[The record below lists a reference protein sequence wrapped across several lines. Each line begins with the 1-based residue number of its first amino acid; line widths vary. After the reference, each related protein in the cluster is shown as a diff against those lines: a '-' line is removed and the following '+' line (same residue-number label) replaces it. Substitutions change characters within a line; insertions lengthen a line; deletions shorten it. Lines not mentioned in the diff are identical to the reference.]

1 MDRDLIER
9 ALRGDTLNAGD
20 GYQLMQAPTE
30 MVLEAAGQ
38 LRDRLK
44 GHHLTYSR
52 KVFLPVTNLCRDRCS
67 YCTFRKSAKDPK
79 ALTMDPPMIRQWSRA
94 AEKQGCKEALMC
106 LGDRPE
112 SVYPEYR
119 ELLAQFGVGST
130 AEYLVRACE
139 IALEEGLLPHTNAG
153 LLRRD
158 EMKMLRPLNVS
169 MGLMLETVSPRLRQQ
184 GLAHSAAPD
193 KDPELRLQMIAEAG
207 ELKIPFTSGIL
218 IGIGETHE
226 ERVDSLLALRE
237 LHRRFG
243 HIQEVIVQPFR
254 AKEGTRM
261 ADFQELPDR
270 EIAHTVAVARL
281 LLQNMNLQAPPNL
294 SPQGHRLLIRAGI
307 NDWGGISPVTKD
319 FINPEA
325 PWPHLDALGQ
335 TCRQAGYSFGE
346 RLALYPEYLD
356 REEFLDSRLR
366 PAVQRFSERV
376 A

>member
-1 MDRDLIER
+1 MFGELIER
-9 ALRGDTLNAGD
+9 ALQGDLLGAAE
-20 GYQLMQAPTE
+20 GYSLMKAPTE
-30 MVLEAAGQ
+30 QVLEAASD

-44 GHHLTYSR
+44 GRHLTYSR

-67 YCTFRKSAKDPK
+67 YCTFRKSARDPK
-79 ALTMDPPMIRQWSRA
+79 ALTMDPPMIRGWSRA
-94 AEKQGCKEALMC
+94 ARQKGCKEALMC

-119 ELLAQFGVGST
+119 ELLAEYGAGST
-130 AEYLVRACE
+130 AEYLVRACS

-158 EMKMLRPLNVS
+158 EMEMLRPLNVS
-169 MGLMLETVSPRLRQQ
+169 MGLMLESVSPRLRQK

-193 KDPELRLQMIAEAG
+193 KDPELRLTMIQEAG
-207 ELKIPFTSGIL
+207 ELRIPFTSGIL
-218 IGIGETHE
+218 IGIGETLE
-226 ERVDSLLALRE
+226 ERVDSLLALRR
-237 LHRRFG
+237 LHLRHG

-261 ADFQELPDR
+261 ADFEELPDL

-281 LLQNMNLQAPPNL
+281 LLQDMNLQAPPNL

-325 PWPHLDALGQ
+325 PWPHLEALGA
-335 TCRQAGYSFGE
+335 TCREVGYTFGE

-356 REEFLDSRLR
+356 REEFLDPGLKK
-366 PAVQRFSERV
+366 AVDQFSELV